1 MATKRSASA
10 EDPLEVHTSLE
21 FRRGKTPGIVIRHG
35 GGSGFRYLEFA
46 LPDQAHS
53 VRVEWNSDDYKQ
65 ARANQGVPVTLI
77 VDGGQPRKLTYNDGA
92 LYEQGRSAPVVDK
105 KAAVVGKRFAAV
117 FAQRGDTVRRMQ
129 RPTGPPNPTGWFGCV
144 SEVAGAV
151 AGLGAA
157 AGAIVGEVSGSAAGA
172 VAGGAAGAA
181 GGGAVA
187 GPAGGA
193 AGAVAGGE
201 AGAGVGGVAGAAAG
215 AGTGGAL
222 GAAVGGALGGAWCT
236 GVAIGNWIAS

>member
-129 RPTGPPNPTGWFGCV
+129 RPTGPPNPTGWLQPVRSWAKCREARLEQ
-144 SEVAGAV
+144 SPGAPQALRV
-151 AGLGAA
+151 VEQLLVPLVELLEQSPGARQA
-157 AGAIVGEVSGSAAGA
+157 LALVELPEQPP
-172 VAGGAAGAA
+172 
-181 GGGAVA
+181 
-187 GPAGGA
+187 GPAQ
-193 AGAVAGGE
+193 AVPLVQPS
-201 AGAGVGGVAGAAAG
+201 GVLWEELGVPA
-215 AGTGGAL
+215 
-222 GAAVGGALGGAWCT
+222 
-236 GVAIGNWIAS
+236 